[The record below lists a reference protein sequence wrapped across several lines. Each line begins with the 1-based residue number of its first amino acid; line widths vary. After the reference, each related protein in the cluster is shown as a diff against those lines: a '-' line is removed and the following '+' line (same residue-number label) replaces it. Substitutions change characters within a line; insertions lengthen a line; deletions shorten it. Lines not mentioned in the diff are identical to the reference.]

1 MGKGFRGRC
10 RQGLERRLRTS
21 HRHGKRKEV
30 GEILAALCTVHNL
43 IARMKIGFAQINPTV
58 GDLRGNFEKIA
69 GAYDQLARAGADIVI
84 APELAVTGYPLQDL
98 VFKSRFVPENLAVLD
113 QLQKRLNKPAL
124 LVGFVDRNEG
134 RGKPFH
140 NAAALLQAG
149 EPLQKTHK
157 SLLPTYDVFDEDR
170 YFEPAREIAPLKFRG
185 HRIGVT
191 ICEDI
196 WTERYLPRPF
206 YDVDP
211 VRALVAQEA
220 EMILNVSASPF
231 SLRKPAVRREMIS
244 GLAGTYQRPIFYC
257 NTVGGNDQLVFDG
270 NSIAVNARGQ
280 LLAQLPA
287 FEEASV
293 IVDSESVQTPEIPLA
308 DIVQELYSALRLGL
322 RDYLAKCGFK
332 SAVLGLSGGIDSAV
346 VAAIAVDAIGADN
359 VTGVSM
365 PSQFSSRGSVLDAL
379 ALAKN
384 LGIQCL
390 QIPIAD
396 AFAVF
401 KAQFK
406 EVFAGRTEDATE
418 ENMQARLRGMTL
430 MALSNKFGHLVLSTG
445 NKSELAVGYCTI
457 YGDMAGGLAVISDVP
472 KTIVYELARWIN
484 SEYTSRGGRQSEIIP
499 SSTIDKPPSAELKPD
514 QTDQDVLPPYEILDE
529 ILRLYVEENLSARD
543 IITHGYD
550 EKTVRWVQRRVDL
563 NEYKREQA
571 APGLKVTSRAFGIG
585 RRMPIAQR
593 YVD

>member
-1 MGKGFRGRC
+1 
-10 RQGLERRLRTS
+10 
-21 HRHGKRKEV
+21 
-30 GEILAALCTVHNL
+30 
-43 IARMKIGFAQINPTV
+43 MKIGFAQINPTV

-84 APELAVTGYPLQDL
+84 APELAVSGYPPQDL

-113 QLQKRLNKPAL
+113 DLQKRLKKPAL

-170 YFEPAREIAPLKFRG
+170 YFEPAREIAPLNFRG
-185 HRIGVT
+185 QRIGVT

-211 VRALVAQEA
+211 VRALVTQEA

-257 NTVGGNDQLVFDG
+257 NAVGGNDQLVFDG

-293 IVDSESVQTPEIPLA
+293 IVDSESVPGSEIAPA
-308 DIVQELYSALRLGL
+308 DIIQELYAALRLGL
-322 RDYLAKCGFK
+322 RDYLAKSGFK

-346 VAAIAVDAIGADN
+346 VAAIAVDALGANN

-379 ALAKN
+379 GLAKN

-430 MALSNKFGHLVLSTG
+430 MALSNKFGHIVLSTG

-472 KTIVYELARWIN
+472 KTMIYELARFIN
-484 SEYTSRGGRQSEIIP
+484 SEASRAGKREIIP
-499 SSTIDKPPSAELKPD
+499 VSTIEKPPSAELRPNQK
-514 QTDQDVLPPYEILDE
+514 DQDTLPPYDVLDA
-529 ILRLYVEENLSARD
+529 ILRLYVEDNLGVTEIVAQ
-543 IITHGYD
+543 GFE

-563 NEYKREQA
+563 NEYKRAQA
-571 APGLKVTSRAFGIG
+571 APGLKVTSRAFGVG

-593 YVD
+593 YLG

>member
-1 MGKGFRGRC
+1 
-10 RQGLERRLRTS
+10 
-21 HRHGKRKEV
+21 
-30 GEILAALCTVHNL
+30 
-43 IARMKIGFAQINPTV
+43 MKIGFAQINPTV
-58 GDLRGNFEKIA
+58 GDLRGNFEKIIA
-69 GAYDQLARAGADIVI
+69 AYDQLARAGADIVV
-84 APELAVTGYPLQDL
+84 APELAVSGYPPQDL

-113 QLQKRLNKPAL
+113 ELQKRLSQPAL

-140 NAAALLQAG
+140 NAAALLQTG

-170 YFEPAREIAPLKFRG
+170 YFEPARQIAPLNFRG

-211 VRALVAQEA
+211 VRALVTQEA

-231 SLRKPAVRREMIS
+231 SLRKPAVRREMIC

-257 NTVGGNDQLVFDG
+257 NAVGGNDQLVFDG
-270 NSIAVNARGQ
+270 NSIAVNASGQ
-280 LLAQLPA
+280 LLTQLPG

-293 IVDSESVQTPEIPLA
+293 VVDSESPPGSKIASA
-308 DIVQELYSALRLGL
+308 DIVQELYAALRLGL

-384 LGIQCL
+384 LEIQCL

-472 KTIVYELARWIN
+472 KTMIYELARFIN
-484 SEYTSRGGRQSEIIP
+484 SEASRAGKREIIP
-499 SSTIDKPPSAELKPD
+499 ASTIEKPPSAELRPNQK
-514 QTDQDVLPPYEILDE
+514 DQDTLPPYDVLDA
-529 ILRLYVEENLSARD
+529 ILRLYVEDNLSVPEIVAQ
-543 IITHGYD
+543 GFE

-563 NEYKREQA
+563 NEYKRAQA
-571 APGLKVTSRAFGIG
+571 APGLKVTSRAFGVG
-585 RRMPIAQR
+585 RRMPVAQR
-593 YVD
+593 YVG

>member
-1 MGKGFRGRC
+1 
-10 RQGLERRLRTS
+10 
-21 HRHGKRKEV
+21 
-30 GEILAALCTVHNL
+30 
-43 IARMKIGFAQINPTV
+43 MKIGFAQINPTV

-84 APELAVTGYPLQDL
+84 APELAVTGYPPQDL

-113 QLQKRLNKPAL
+113 ELQKRLNKPAL

-257 NTVGGNDQLVFDG
+257 NAVGGNDQLVFDG

-293 IVDSESVQTPEIPLA
+293 IVDSESVQASEIPSA

-346 VAAIAVDAIGADN
+346 VAAIAVDALGPNN

-365 PSQFSSRGSVLDAL
+365 PSQFSSRGSILDAL
-379 ALAKN
+379 ALTKN
-384 LGIQCL
+384 LRIQCL
-390 QIPIAD
+390 
-396 AFAVF
+396 
-401 KAQFK
+401 
-406 EVFAGRTEDATE
+406 
-418 ENMQARLRGMTL
+418 ARLRGMTL

-472 KTIVYELARWIN
+472 KTMIYELARFIN
-484 SEYTSRGGRQSEIIP
+484 SEASRAGKGEIIP
-499 SSTIDKPPSAELKPD
+499 ASTIEKPPSAELRPNQK
-514 QTDQDVLPPYEILDE
+514 DQDTLPPYDVLDA
-529 ILRLYVEENLSARD
+529 ILRLHVEDNLSVAE
-543 IITHGYD
+543 IVAQGFD

-563 NEYKREQA
+563 NEYKRAQA
-571 APGLKVTSRAFGIG
+571 APGLKVTSRAFGVG

-593 YVD
+593 YVG

>member
-1 MGKGFRGRC
+1 
-10 RQGLERRLRTS
+10 
-21 HRHGKRKEV
+21 
-30 GEILAALCTVHNL
+30 
-43 IARMKIGFAQINPTV
+43 MKIGFAQINPTV

-84 APELAVTGYPLQDL
+84 APELAVSGYPPQDL

-257 NTVGGNDQLVFDG
+257 NAVGGNDQLVFDG

-293 IVDSESVQTPEIPLA
+293 IVDSESVQAPEIPSA

-346 VAAIAVDAIGADN
+346 VAAIAVDALGPNN

-365 PSQFSSRGSVLDAL
+365 PSQFSSRGSILDAL
-379 ALAKN
+379 ALTKN
-384 LGIQCL
+384 LRIQCL
-390 QIPIAD
+390 EIPIAD

-472 KTIVYELARWIN
+472 KTMIYELARFIN
-484 SEYTSRGGRQSEIIP
+484 SEASRAGKGEIIP
-499 SSTIDKPPSAELKPD
+499 ASTIEKPPSAELRPNQK
-514 QTDQDVLPPYEILDE
+514 DQDTLPPYDVLDA
-529 ILRLYVEENLSARD
+529 ILRLHVEDNLSVAE
-543 IITHGYD
+543 IVAQGFD

-563 NEYKREQA
+563 NEYKRAQA
-571 APGLKVTSRAFGIG
+571 APGLKVTSRAFGVG

-593 YVD
+593 YLG